1 MRFAIVPAR
10 GPALKANP
18 MRTLPSRPIVAM
30 LLAAM
35 ALPVAG
41 CARNRTSGD
50 LPYVAR
56 DVGTLYGAAKQKLD
70 QRQYKIAAA
79 LFDEVERQHP
89 YSIWAR
95 RAQLMGAF
103 SNYLARNYTEAIQGA
118 QRFLSVH
125 PGNRDAPYAYYLIAM
140 SYYEQIND
148 VTRDQKITSQA
159 QDALGELTRRYPNSR
174 YAADARLKID
184 LVRDHLAGKEME
196 IGRFYERRGQWL
208 AATLR
213 FRKVVDD
220 FQTTTHTPEA
230 LMRLTETYLALGVR
244 EEAKRA
250 AAVLGANYP
259 ETWWYKRAFDLLGEN
274 PVEPIAPIAPGEQV
288 IPQTTVPAPPP
299 EVRKEVEV
307 LPVDGTGA
315 QPAAEAPG
323 APTPAT
329 TTGGAGATPAGNP
342 PSTATPTGVQP
353 GSPPVPSGEAPQ
365 DQ

>member
-1 MRFAIVPAR
+1 MRI
-10 GPALKANP
+10 N
-18 MRTLPSRPIVAM
+18 PSRPLVA
-30 LLAAM
+30 LLVAAV
-35 ALPVAG
+35 ALPMAG
-41 CARNRTSGD
+41 CARNSTKGD

-56 DVGTLYGAAKQKLD
+56 DVGTLYTAAKQKLD
-70 QRQYKIAAA
+70 QRQYKVAAA

-89 YSIWAR
+89 YSVWAR

-103 SNYLARNYTEAIQGA
+103 SNYLAKNYTAAIQGA

-140 SYYEQIND
+140 SYYEQISD
-148 VTRDQKITSQA
+148 VTRDQKISEQA

-174 YAADARLKID
+174 YAADARLKMD

-196 IGRFYERRGQWL
+196 VGRFYERRGQWL

-220 FQTTTHTPEA
+220 YQTTTHTPEA

-259 ETWWYKRAFDLLGEN
+259 ETYWYKRAFDLLGEN
-274 PVEPIAPIAPGEQV
+274 PATPIKPLAPGEQV
-288 IPQTTVPAPPP
+288 VPQLTVPAPATPP
-299 EVRKEVEV
+299 RTEVEV
-307 LPVDGTGA
+307 LPIEGDAPT
-315 QPAAEAPG
+315 PRAEAPG

-329 TTGGAGATPAGNP
+329 TSGGAGATPGGNA

-353 GSPPVPSGEAPQ
+353 GTPPASDTPSADAPQ
-365 DQ
+365 NP